1 MNDLGFLLRNPQV
14 NLGYNGVLTE
24 STISGIQSRKT
35 TSTSINQYNID
46 RKPLQFGQSIGRAWN
61 NNKNCRFDFR
71 FLYLPRR
78 ADDSLGRGSGDFRI
92 PERYSFSS
100 NFGYNFSSNPAQNIA
115 LSLSLEAGQEDLGS
129 KVITS
134 GLGLVWWPNDCF
146 SFYLGLSYTDKEPLP
161 GYQGS
166 KNHTSF
172 EAHQRASKLG
182 SNYYISSKQ
191 KFSISMQWNSLKA
204 SENRFWEADP
214 SRLEYLNLVANS
226 DNNADDFVISRLIFQ
241 ACYRWEI
248 APLSDLFA
256 VYTRESNFP
265 GNSFFIFQGLLEQAW
280 NYRIVNSLAIK
291 FRYRFG
297 V

>member
-1 MNDLGFLLRNPQV
+1 MNDLGFLLQNPQV
-14 NLGYNGVLTE
+14 SLGYNVVLTE
-24 STISGIQSRKT
+24 SNILGIQSRKT

-71 FLYLPRR
+71 FFYLPKRVGG
-78 ADDSLGRGSGDFRI
+78 LGRGSGDFRI
-92 PERYSFSS
+92 PERYS
-100 NFGYNFSSNPAQNIA
+100 FSSNPAQNIA
-115 LSLSLEAGQEDLGS
+115 LSLSLEAGQEDLGF
-129 KVITS
+129 KIITS
-134 GLGLVWWPNDCF
+134 ELGLVWWPNDRF
-146 SFYLGLSYTDKEPLP
+146 SFYFGLSYIDKEPLP
-161 GYQGS
+161 GYQVSG
-166 KNHTSF
+166 NYTSF
-172 EAHQRASKLG
+172 EARQRASKLG

-191 KFSISMQWNSLKA
+191 IFSISMQWNSLKA
-204 SENRFWEADP
+204 VEDCFWEVDP
-214 SRLEYLNLVANS
+214 SRLEYLNLVANP

-265 GNSFFIFQGLLEQAW
+265 GNSFFTFQDLLEQAW

-291 FRYRFG
+291 FRYRFE